1 MSVDIDL
8 DDAFDELEPNEQKD
22 FIIDHIDL
30 LEGDDFATIA
40 ARDICIDEI
49 LKYYSTLEIEL
60 WLDDYAGEYGYVQKG
75 GATSAEQELC
85 NIAQEKMEAILS
97 VIAHSSNINP
107 EAVIISWQASDG
119 FIFTDGDWEYCPTH
133 DELVELLSMK
143 GGE

>member
-1 MSVDIDL
+1 MTQSQI
-8 DDAFDELEPNEQKD
+8 EQKVKKAEE
-22 FIIDHIDL
+22 L
-30 LEGDDFATIA
+30 
-40 ARDICIDEI
+40 CIR
-49 LKYYSTLEIEL
+49 
-60 WLDDYAGEYGYVQKG
+60 
-75 GATSAEQELC
+75 ATSAEQELC

-143 GGE
+143 GGEE